1 MDQRPKPRI
10 WNGEEYDSYPDE
22 DEMPQHTDLNLFSNL
37 FSFLDKSD
45 LDQPSTQPHFKRA
58 KPLWKFEGG
67 SHEIKVLESLEVNVP
82 SVSRNLSLSDE
93 LRSKMS
99 EPTARPSGLHSL
111 TAQALR
117 AGTPQTSDTQV
128 LGSAGINHPQTRI
141 SCPSDTQVPV
151 TEVSDVPSVGASQ
164 PLGAD
169 HSEGE
174 HLGSRPEVSDHSK
187 GEHLGLRPEEFWRAL
202 FLRDPFVAL
211 NELTEGDPFVAL
223 KELIPEDCEE
233 RLERLAQLGST
244 TTKRDQIPS
253 AESLRKKFLD
263 FIIHVNVSSFLLFVL
278 Y

>member
-1 MDQRPKPRI
+1 
-10 WNGEEYDSYPDE
+10 
-22 DEMPQHTDLNLFSNL
+22 
-37 FSFLDKSD
+37 
-45 LDQPSTQPHFKRA
+45 
-58 KPLWKFEGG
+58 
-67 SHEIKVLESLEVNVP
+67 VNVP

-99 EPTARPSGLHSL
+99 EPTARPPGLHSL

-128 LGSAGINHPQTRI
+128 LGSAGINRPQTRI

-187 GEHLGLRPEEFWRAL
+187 GEHLGSRPVTATAAWRAL
-202 FLRDPFVAL
+202 FLQDPFAAL
-211 NELTEGDPFVAL
+211 KEHTEGDPFAAL
-223 KELIPEDCEE
+223 KELIPEDYV
-233 RLERLAQLGST
+233 ERLAQLGSHPST
-244 TTKRDQIPS
+244 TTKRDQKLS
-253 AESLRKKFLD
+253 AKSLLKEYLD
-263 FIIHVNVSSFLLFVL
+263 KTIKVNVSSFLLFVL